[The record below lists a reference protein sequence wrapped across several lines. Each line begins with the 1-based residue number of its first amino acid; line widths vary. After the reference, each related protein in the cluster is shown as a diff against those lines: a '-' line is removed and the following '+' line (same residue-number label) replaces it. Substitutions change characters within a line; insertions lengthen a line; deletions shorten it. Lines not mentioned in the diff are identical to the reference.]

1 MNATAIPVKVKP
13 TVVLFVLLFAI
24 GSVYLASL
32 AWFLAKGR
40 NFIDA
45 EKTAAATRFAQS
57 TALVLPADLT
67 FGKQSKWSQTLTVGW
82 NRPESWGAWSNSA
95 KAELVLPPIAN
106 ALATPVCF
114 TVRVGTYYKIR
125 HWSMTVTV
133 NGRSLAP
140 ASHFSGHGPFDIM
153 GAVPVTAGSLIH
165 LRLAGPKPKIPI
177 LVTRHGRDPRSLG
190 YSLLGITITES
201 CSRP

>member
-1 MNATAIPVKVKP
+1 MNVTAIPVKVKP
-13 TVVLFVLLFAI
+13 TVVLFALLFAI

-67 FGKQSKWSQTLTVGW
+67 FGKQSRWSQTLTVGW
-82 NRPESWGAWSNSA
+82 NRPENWGVWSDSA
-95 KAELVLPPIAN
+95 TAELVLPAIAN
-106 ALATPVCF
+106 APVTPVCF
-114 TVRVGTYYKIR
+114 RVRIGTYYKIR
-125 HWSMTVTV
+125 HWSMTIDV
-133 NGRSLAP
+133 NGRALAP
-140 ASHFSGHGPFDIM
+140 TRQFSGQGPVDIE
-153 GAVPVTAGSLIH
+153 GAVPVATGSLIH
-165 LRLAGPKPKIPI
+165 LQLAGPEPKIPM

-190 YSLLGITITES
+190 YSLLGITITPR
-201 CSRP
+201 CDRL